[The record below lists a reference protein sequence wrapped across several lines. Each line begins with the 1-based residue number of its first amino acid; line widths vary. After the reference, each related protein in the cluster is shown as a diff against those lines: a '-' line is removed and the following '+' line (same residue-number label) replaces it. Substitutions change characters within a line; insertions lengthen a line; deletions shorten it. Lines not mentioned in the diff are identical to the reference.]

1 MSGSSDPLDF
11 MPIRQYSSPA
21 KIFGLSVKFTS
32 SGLTQL
38 FWGVNFNSTGTGTTT
53 SLSQILLSE
62 NLVDGPVSEYN
73 MVLEQEIEMFDL
85 QVLGD
90 GIYILAV

>member
-38 FWGVNFNSTGTGTTT
+38 FWGVNITSTTDCPF
-53 SLSQILLSE
+53 QILLSE
-62 NLVDGPVSEYN
+62 NLVDGPVSEHN
-73 MVLEQEIEMFDL
+73 SVLRQKEEMFDL

-90 GIYILAV
+90 NIYILTL

>member
-38 FWGVNFNSTGTGTTT
+38 FWGVNITDTTDCPF
-53 SLSQILLSE
+53 QILLSE

-73 MVLEQEIEMFDL
+73 RVLERMEEMFDL

-90 GIYILAV
+90 GIYISTL